1 MLAQAR
7 ATQIEVVRQDTDGAS
22 YAELKRLIK
31 EQGLLEKRPGRA
43 LARIL
48 IVDSLVVVAIVAFI
62 AARETFWL
70 ECLVALFFAFVTT
83 QLGFVGH
90 DAGHRQPFG
99 STRLNDFSGLFHGN
113 LLVGMSFSWWLGKHN
128 AHHAKPNEV
137 DSDPDIDIPML
148 AFSREQAL
156 NKAGAYRFIGAH
168 QAFFFFPLLTLVA
181 MDLQKASVIFLAQ
194 GKARYQ
200 KTEVALLLLHYIA
213 YFGLIFAILPVWQG
227 IVFVL
232 IHQLAS
238 GLYLGSVFAPNHK
251 GMLITEHNCQIDFLR
266 RQVLTARNVRAAYL
280 TDEWYGGLN
289 YQIEHHLFPAM
300 PRGNLAQAQR
310 IIRAYCEERG
320 VSYHETSM
328 LQSYREILSF
338 LHEMGEPLRTSAA

>member
-1 MLAQAR
+1 MVAQAR
-7 ATQIEVVRQDTDGAS
+7 ATGIEVVGAGADNVS
-22 YAELKRLIK
+22 YAELKKLIK
-31 EQGLLEKRPGRA
+31 ERGLLEKQPGRA
-43 LARIL
+43 VARVL
-48 IVDSLVVVAIVAFI
+48 IVDGLVVAALLTFI

-70 ECLVALFFAFVTT
+70 ECVVACFFAFVTT

-99 STRLNDFSGLFHGN
+99 STRLNDLSGLFHGN
-113 LLVGMSFSWWLGKHN
+113 LLVGMSFSWWLEKHN
-128 AHHAKPNEV
+128 AHHAKPNER

-148 AFSREQAL
+148 SFSHEEAL
-156 NKAGAYRFIGAH
+156 TKTGALRFISAH
-168 QAFFFFPLLTLVA
+168 QSLFFFPLLTLVA
-181 MDLQKASVIFLAQ
+181 MDLQKSSVIFLAR

-200 KTEVALLLLHYIA
+200 KTEVALLLLHYVA
-213 YFGLIFAILPVWQG
+213 YFGLIFAVLPVWWG

-251 GMLITEHNCQIDFLR
+251 GMPLTEHNCQIDFLR
-266 RQVLTARNVRAAYL
+266 RQVLTARNVRAGYL

-310 IIRAYCEERG
+310 IIRAYCQERG

-328 LQSYREILSF
+328 LQSYREILAF
-338 LHEMGEPLRTSAA
+338 LYEMGEPLRAPVA

>member
-1 MLAQAR
+1 MVAQAR
-7 ATQIEVVRQDTDGAS
+7 ATQIAVVGQSADGAS
-22 YAELKRLIK
+22 YAELKKLIK
-31 EQGLLEKRPGRA
+31 ERGLLEKRPGRA

-48 IVDSLVVVAIVAFI
+48 IVDGLVVAALVAFL

-99 STRLNDFSGLFHGN
+99 STRLNDLSGLFHGN
-113 LLVGMSFSWWLGKHN
+113 LLVGMSFSWWLEKHN
-128 AHHAKPNEV
+128 AHHAKPNEI

-148 AFSREQAL
+148 SFSHEEAL
-156 NKAGAYRFIGAH
+156 SKKGALRFISAH
-168 QAFFFFPLLTLVA
+168 QAFFFFPLLMLVA
-181 MDLQKASVIFLAQ
+181 MDLQKSSVIFLAR

-213 YFGLIFAILPVWQG
+213 YFGLIFAVLPVWQG
-227 IVFVL
+227 VVFTL
-232 IHQLAS
+232 IHQLVS

-266 RQVLTARNVRAAYL
+266 RQVLTARNVRAGYL

-338 LHEMGEPLRTSAA
+338 LHEMGEPLRASAA

>member
-1 MLAQAR
+1 MVAQAR
-7 ATQIEVVRQDTDGAS
+7 ATGIDVVGSGADNAS
-22 YAELKRLIK
+22 YAELKKLIK
-31 EQGLLEKRPGRA
+31 ERGLLEKRPGRA

-48 IVDSLVVVAIVAFI
+48 IVDGLVVAAIVAFI

-99 STRLNDFSGLFHGN
+99 PTRLNDLSGLFHGN
-113 LLVGMSFSWWLGKHN
+113 LLVGMSFSWWLEKHN
-128 AHHAKPNEV
+128 AHHAKPNEI

-148 AFSREQAL
+148 SFSHEEAL
-156 NKAGAYRFIGAH
+156 TKTGARRFVSAH

-181 MDLQKASVIFLAQ
+181 MDLQKSSVIFLSQ

-200 KTEVALLLLHYIA
+200 KTEVALLLLHYVA
-213 YFGLIFAILPVWQG
+213 YFGLIFALLPFWWGVA
-227 IVFVL
+227 FVL
-232 IHQLAS
+232 IHKLAA

-251 GMLITEHNCQIDFLR
+251 GMLLTEHGSQIDFLR
-266 RQVLTARNVRAAYL
+266 RQVLTARNVRAGFI

-338 LHEMGEPLRTSAA
+338 LHEMGAPLRASVA

>member
-1 MLAQAR
+1 MVAQAR
-7 ATQIEVVRQDTDGAS
+7 ATGIEVVGPSAHSAS
-22 YAELKRLIK
+22 YAELKKLIK
-31 EQGLLEKRPGRA
+31 ERGLLEKRPGRA

-48 IVDSLVVVAIVAFI
+48 IVDSLVVAAIAAFI
-62 AARETFWL
+62 VARETFWL
-70 ECLVALFFAFVTT
+70 ECVVALFFAFVTT

-99 STRLNDFSGLFHGN
+99 STRLNDLSGLFHGN
-113 LLVGMSFSWWLGKHN
+113 LLVGMSFSWWLEKHN
-128 AHHAKPNEV
+128 AHHAKPNEI

-148 AFSREQAL
+148 SFSPEEAL
-156 NKAGAYRFIGAH
+156 AKKGAMRFISAH

-181 MDLQKASVIFLAQ
+181 MDLQKASVIFLSQ

-200 KTEVALLLLHYIA
+200 KSEVALLLLHYIA
-213 YFGLIFAILPVWQG
+213 YFGLIFTVLPVWQG
-227 IVFVL
+227 IAFVL
-232 IHQLAS
+232 IHKMTA

-266 RQVLTARNVRAAYL
+266 RQVLTARNVRAGL
-280 TDEWYGGLN
+280 ITDEWYGGLN

-300 PRGNLAQAQR
+300 PRGNLPQAQR
-310 IIRAYCEERG
+310 IIRAYCETHG

-338 LHEMGEPLRTSAA
+338 LHEMGEPLRASA

>member
-1 MLAQAR
+1 MVAQAR
-7 ATQIEVVRQDTDGAS
+7 ATLIEDAGQRMDGAS
-22 YAELKRLIK
+22 YAELKRVIK
-31 EQGLLEKRPGRA
+31 ERGLLDKRPERA

-48 IVDSLVVVAIVAFI
+48 IVDSLVVAAIVAFI
-62 AARETFWL
+62 AVRETFWL

-99 STRLNDFSGLFHGN
+99 STRLNDLSGLIHGN
-113 LLVGMSFSWWLGKHN
+113 LLVGMSFSWWLDKHN
-128 AHHAKPNEV
+128 RHHSRPNEV

-148 AFSREQAL
+148 AFSHEEAL
-156 NKAGAYRFIGAH
+156 NKTGARRFISAH
-168 QAFFFFPLLTLVA
+168 QAFFFFPLQTLVA
-181 MDLQKASVIFLAQ
+181 LDLQKSSVIFLTQ

-213 YFGLIFAILPVWQG
+213 YFGLIFAVLPFWQG

-232 IHQLAS
+232 IHKLAA

-251 GMLITEHNCQIDFLR
+251 GMLITEHDCQIDFLR
-266 RQVLTARNVRAAYL
+266 RQVLTARNVRAGFI

-310 IIRAYCEERG
+310 TIRAYCEEHG

-328 LQSYREILSF
+328 AQSYREILLF
-338 LHEMGEPLRTSAA
+338 LHEMGEPLRASAA

>member
-1 MLAQAR
+1 MVARAR
-7 ATQIEVVRQDTDGAS
+7 ATEIEVAGQNTDTAS

-31 EQGLLEKRPGRA
+31 ERGLLEKRPGRA
-43 LARIL
+43 LTRIL
-48 IVDSLVVVAIVAFI
+48 IVDGLVIAAMVAFI

-99 STRLNDFSGLFHGN
+99 STRLNDLSGLIHGN
-113 LLVGMSFSWWLGKHN
+113 LLVGMSFSWWVEKHN
-128 AHHAKPNEV
+128 AHHAKPNEI

-148 AFSREQAL
+148 SFSHEGAL
-156 NKAGAYRFIGAH
+156 SKTGALRFISAH
-168 QAFFFFPLLTLVA
+168 QAFFFFPLLALVA
-181 MDLQKASVIFLAQ
+181 MDLQKASVIFLAR
-194 GKARYQ
+194 GRARHQ
-200 KTEVALLLLHYIA
+200 KTEVALLLLHYAA
-213 YFGLIFAILPVWQG
+213 YFGLIFTVLPFWWG
-227 IVFVL
+227 AAFVL

-251 GMLITEHNCQIDFLR
+251 GMLLTEHGSEIDFLR
-266 RQVLTARNVRAAYL
+266 RQALTARNVHAGFI
-280 TDEWYGGLN
+280 TDQWYGGLN
-289 YQIEHHLFPAM
+289 YQIEHHLFPTM
-300 PRGNLAQAQR
+300 PRGKLAQGQR

-320 VSYHETSM
+320 VSYHQTSM

-338 LHEMGEPLRTSAA
+338 LHEMGEPLRRIS

>member
-1 MLAQAR
+1 M
-7 ATQIEVVRQDTDGAS
+7 
-22 YAELKRLIK
+22 
-31 EQGLLEKRPGRA
+31 
-43 LARIL
+43 L
-48 IVDSLVVVAIVAFI
+48 IVDSLVVAALAAFI

-99 STRLNDFSGLFHGN
+99 STRLNDVSGLFHGD
-113 LLVGMSFSWWLGKHN
+113 LLVGMSFFWWVGKHN

-148 AFSREQAL
+148 SFSHKEAL
-156 NKAGAYRFIGAH
+156 SKTGALRFISAH
-168 QAFFFFPLLTLVA
+168 QAFFFFPLLTLVGL
-181 MDLQKASVIFLAQ
+181 DLQKASVMFLAQ
-194 GKARYQ
+194 EKSRYR
-200 KTEVALLLLHYIA
+200 KIEIALLLLHYVA
-213 YFGLIFAILPVWQG
+213 YFGLIFAVLPFWQG

-232 IHQLAS
+232 IHKLAM

-251 GMLITEHNCQIDFLR
+251 GMLLTEHGSKIDFLR
-266 RQVLTARNVRAAYL
+266 RQVLTARNVRAGFI

-300 PRGNLAQAQR
+300 PRGHLAQAQR
-310 IIRAYCEERG
+310 LIRAYCQERG

-328 LQSYREILSF
+328 VHSYREILSF
-338 LHEMGEPLRTSAA
+338 LHEMGEPLRASAA

>member
-1 MLAQAR
+1 MVAQAR
-7 ATQIEVVRQDTDGAS
+7 ATQIAVIRQSADGAS
-22 YAELKRLIK
+22 YAELKKLIK
-31 EQGLLEKRPGRA
+31 ERGLLEKRPGRA

-48 IVDSLVVVAIVAFI
+48 IVDGLVVAAIAVFI

-70 ECLVALFFAFVTT
+70 ECLVALLFAFVTT

-99 STRLNDFSGLFHGN
+99 TPRLNDLSGLFHGN
-113 LLVGMSFSWWLGKHN
+113 LLVGMSFSWWLEKHN
-128 AHHAKPNEV
+128 AHHAKPNEI

-148 AFSREQAL
+148 SFSREEAL
-156 NKAGAYRFIGAH
+156 TKTGALRYISAH
-168 QAFFFFPLLTLVA
+168 QALFFFPLLTLVA
-181 MDLQKASVIFLAQ
+181 LDLQKSSVMFLAQ

-200 KTEVALLLLHYIA
+200 KTEMALLLLHYIA
-213 YFGLIFAILPVWQG
+213 YFGLIFAVLPVWQG
-227 IVFVL
+227 VVFAL
-232 IHQLAS
+232 IHQMAS

-266 RQVLTARNVRAAYL
+266 RQVLTARNVRAGFI

-300 PRGNLAQAQR
+300 PRGNLARAQR

-338 LHEMGEPLRTSAA
+338 LHEMGTPLRVSAA

>member
-7 ATQIEVVRQDTDGAS
+7 ATQLEVVRQDTDGAS

-48 IVDSLVVVAIVAFI
+48 IVDSLVVVALVAFI

-99 STRLNDFSGLFHGN
+99 STRLNDLSGLLHGN
-113 LLVGMSFSWWLGKHN
+113 LLVGMSFSWWLEKHN
-128 AHHAKPNEV
+128 AHHAKPNEI

-148 AFSREQAL
+148 SFSHEEAL
-156 NKAGAYRFIGAH
+156 SKTGALRFISAH
-168 QAFFFFPLLTLVA
+168 QAFFFFPLLTLVGL
-181 MDLQKASVIFLAQ
+181 DLQKSSVIFLAQ

-213 YFGLIFAILPVWQG
+213 YFGLIFTVLPFWQG

-232 IHQLAS
+232 IHKLAM

-251 GMLITEHNCQIDFLR
+251 GMLITEHGCKIDFLR
-266 RQVLTARNVRAAYL
+266 RQVLTARNVYAGYL

-300 PRGNLAQAQR
+300 PRGNLPQAQR
-310 IIRAYCEERG
+310 IIRAYCEEHG

-338 LHEMGEPLRTSAA
+338 L

>member
-1 MLAQAR
+1 MVAQAR
-7 ATQIEVVRQDTDGAS
+7 ATGIEIVGAGVDNAS
-22 YAELKRLIK
+22 YAELKKLIK
-31 EQGLLEKRPGRA
+31 DRGLLEKRPGRA

-48 IVDSLVVVAIVAFI
+48 IVDSLVVAAIIAFI

-99 STRLNDFSGLFHGN
+99 STRFNDLSGLFHGN
-113 LLVGMSFSWWLGKHN
+113 LLVGMSFSWWLEKHN

-148 AFSREQAL
+148 SFSHEEAL
-156 NKAGAYRFIGAH
+156 TKTGALRFISAH

-181 MDLQKASVIFLAQ
+181 MDLQKASVIFLAR

-200 KTEVALLLLHYIA
+200 KTEVALLLLHYFA
-213 YFGLIFAILPVWQG
+213 YFGIIFTVLPFWQG
-227 IVFVL
+227 VVFVL
-232 IHQLAS
+232 IHKLAA

-266 RQVLTARNVRAAYL
+266 RQVLTARNVHAGYL

-310 IIRAYCEERG
+310 IIRAYCQERG

-338 LHEMGEPLRTSAA
+338 LHEMGEPLRAPTV

>member
-1 MLAQAR
+1 MVAQAR
-7 ATQIEVVRQDTDGAS
+7 ATQIEVVRQSADVAA
-22 YAELKRLIK
+22 YAELKKLVK
-31 EQGLLEKRPGRA
+31 ERGLLEKRPGRA
-43 LARIL
+43 VARLL
-48 IVDSLVVVAIVAFI
+48 IVNSLVVAAIVAI
-62 AARETFWL
+62 MAAREVFWL
-70 ECLVALFFAFVTT
+70 ECLVALFLAFVTT

-99 STRLNDFSGLFHGN
+99 STRLNDLSGLFHGN
-113 LLVGMSFSWWLGKHN
+113 LLVGMSFSWWLDKHN
-128 AHHAKPNEV
+128 RHHSKPNEV
-137 DSDPDIDIPML
+137 DSDPDIAIPML
-148 AFSREQAL
+148 AFSHEEAL
-156 NKAGAYRFIGAH
+156 SKKGALRFIGAH
-168 QAFFFFPLLTLVA
+168 QALFFLPLLTLVA

-200 KTEVALLLLHYIA
+200 KTEVALLLLHYLA
-213 YFGLIFAILPVWQG
+213 YCGLIFALLPVWQG
-227 IVFVL
+227 VVFVL

-266 RQVLTARNVRAAYL
+266 RQVLTARNVRAGYL

-310 IIRAYCEERG
+310 VIRKYCQERG

-338 LHEMGEPLRTSAA
+338 LHEMGAPLRASVA

>member
-1 MLAQAR
+1 MVAQAR
-7 ATQIEVVRQDTDGAS
+7 VPQIAVGDQRTDGAS
-22 YAELKRLIK
+22 YAEVKKLIK

-43 LARIL
+43 LARIV
-48 IVDSLVVVAIVAFI
+48 IVDGLVVLAIVAFI

-70 ECLVALFFAFVTT
+70 ACLVALFFAFVTT

-99 STRLNDFSGLFHGN
+99 STRLNDLSGLFHGD
-113 LLVGMSFSWWLGKHN
+113 LLVGMSFSWWVGKHN

-148 AFSREQAL
+148 SFSHEEAL
-156 NKAGAYRFIGAH
+156 SKTGARRFISAH
-168 QAFFFFPLLTLVA
+168 QAFFFFPLLTLVGL
-181 MDLQKASVIFLAQ
+181 DLQKASVMFLAQ
-194 GKARYQ
+194 GKSRYR
-200 KTEVALLLLHYIA
+200 KTEIALLLLHYIA
-213 YFGLIFAILPVWQG
+213 YFGLIFAVLPLWQG
-227 IVFVL
+227 IAFVL

-251 GMLITEHNCQIDFLR
+251 GMLLTEHGCQIDFLR
-266 RQVLTARNVRAAYL
+266 RQVLTARNVRAGYL

-300 PRGNLAQAQR
+300 PRGNLPQAQR
-310 IIRAYCEERG
+310 IIRAYCQQRG

-338 LHEMGEPLRTSAA
+338 LHAMGEPLRASAA